1 MTEYIGEIAAVAASL
16 LVLLGIIKK
25 LWRPVKSL
33 GTFLDDW
40 NGKEARED
48 RAGNIIE
55 PAKPGIP
62 SLLETVRS
70 QVQNSHPTNLRDDVD
85 DLTELIGDVI
95 AKLDE
100 HIVIA
105 KESDKAQEETARQVK
120 KLSTKWA
127 DEN

>member
-1 MTEYIGEIAAVAASL
+1 MTEYIGEIAAAAASL

-120 KLSTKWA
+120 KLSTKWT

>member
-1 MTEYIGEIAAVAASL
+1 MTEYIGEIAAAAASL